1 MRWMVLGVSALCLS
15 VAAGCGCRPDGPPRK
30 ETFRVTG
37 KVTVDG
43 QAPPTPVQIEAHN
56 VAGMDAQMPTLSQC
70 ETNPDGTFEITTY
83 VTGDGVPAGDY
94 QLTFT
99 CSEFNA
105 MSRSYGPDKLNKR
118 YSNPKTS
125 EIKFTIK
132 DQSVDLGEI
141 KLTTK

>member
-1 MRWMVLGVSALCLS
+1 
-15 VAAGCGCRPDGPPRK
+15 
-30 ETFRVTG
+30 VTG

-43 QAPPTPVQIEAHN
+43 QAPLAAVQIEAHN

-83 VTGDGVPAGDY
+83 VTGDGIPAGDY
-94 QLTFT
+94 LLTFS

-105 MSRSYGPDKLNKR
+105 MARSYGPDKLNKR

-132 DQSVDLGEI
+132 DKSVDLGEI